1 MPPTH
6 TTPSTTTVRD
16 RRQVVLLVALAGLT
30 GLVDATS
37 FLGLGRVFVAN
48 MTGNVVLLAFALAGA
63 PGLSADLSA
72 LALAGFLIGAVLA
85 GRIGRA
91 PALRRGRRAR
101 WLTVALTIQ
110 TGLIIAALIAAS
122 LTGESRADRPYAI
135 IVPLAAAMGLQH
147 ATARRVAVPEVPTN
161 VLTTTLTGLVVDS
174 RLAGGP
180 GLHVPRRL
188 AAPVAMFTGALIG
201 GALLLHVDRIVPLAL
216 AAAIA
221 TGCLTAAATGR
232 LIAP

>member
-37 FLGLGRVFVAN
+37 FLGLGRVFVPN

-63 PGLSADLSA
+63 QGLSADLSA

-101 WLTVALTIQ
+101 WLTVALAIQ
-110 TGLIIAALIAAS
+110 TG
-122 LTGESRADRPYAI
+122 
-135 IVPLAAAMGLQH
+135 
-147 ATARRVAVPEVPTN
+147 
-161 VLTTTLTGLVVDS
+161 
-174 RLAGGP
+174 
-180 GLHVPRRL
+180 
-188 AAPVAMFTGALIG
+188 
-201 GALLLHVDRIVPLAL
+201 
-216 AAAIA
+216 
-221 TGCLTAAATGR
+221 
-232 LIAP
+232 